1 MSVPNRLHIL
11 GLPVDV
17 LDRRGMLEQVRKMV
31 AAGAPKTLAYLNV
44 HVVNSA
50 RDDAVLKGF
59 LQGVDLC
66 YADGQGIVLGARLQG
81 KHLPERMTGADWI
94 WDLAKLAE
102 SQGWT
107 LAWVGGEPGVSQAAA
122 ETLREKHPKLK
133 LHSEHGFYSPEQ
145 TPALLARI
153 NAAEPD
159 IVLVGMGT
167 PTQEHWTAEHR
178 SALSAPVVWC
188 LGATADFVSGK
199 TDRGPGFLN
208 QNAEWLARLITEPE
222 RLWKR
227 YLLGN
232 PLFIARVIKERVLS
246 PTR

>member
-1 MSVPNRLHIL
+1 MRGPNR
-11 GLPVDV
+11 
-17 LDRRGMLEQVRKMV
+17 RRR
-31 AAGAPKTLAYLNV
+31 
-44 HVVNSA
+44 
-50 RDDAVLKGF
+50 
-59 LQGVDLC
+59 
-66 YADGQGIVLGARLQG
+66 VLGARLQG

-188 LGATADFVSGK
+188 LGATADFESGK

-232 PLFIARVIKERVLS
+232 PLFIARVLKERVRS

>member
-1 MSVPNRLHIL
+1 MSAPERLHLL

-17 LDRRGMLEQVRKMV
+17 LDRAAMLAQVREMISG
-31 AAGAPKTLAYLNV
+31 GAPKTVAYLNV

-50 RDDAVLKGF
+50 RRDPELTRF

-94 WDLAKLAE
+94 WDLAALAE
-102 SQGWT
+102 SEGWT
-107 LAWVGGEPGVSQAAA
+107 LAWVGGEPGVSEHAAKV
-122 ETLREKHPKLK
+122 LREKHPKLE
-133 LHSEHGFYSPEQ
+133 LHAEHGFHSPAQ
-145 TPALLARI
+145 TPELLARI
-153 NAAEPD
+153 NAAAPD

-167 PTQEHWTAEHR
+167 PVQEQWAATNR
-178 SALSAPVVWC
+178 PKLQAPVLWC

-208 QNAEWLARLITEPE
+208 QNAEWLARLLTEPG

-232 PLFIARVIKERVLS
+232 PLFIARVLRERVS
-246 PTR
+246 KG